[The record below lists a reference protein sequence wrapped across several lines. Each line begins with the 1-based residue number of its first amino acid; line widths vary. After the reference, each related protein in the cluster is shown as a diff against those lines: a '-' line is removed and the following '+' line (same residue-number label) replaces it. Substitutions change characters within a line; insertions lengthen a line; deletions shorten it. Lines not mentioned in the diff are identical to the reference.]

1 MINLHY
7 ASIDQ
12 WMSETDI
19 EKLKFKTS
27 KALQRWLTLNIA
39 CERPYGIVYLLTTN
53 SDENES
59 NTDIFIFEKSYKVVS
74 LFKNIEAH
82 LNSLHQ
88 KDVFLQE
95 YKTYE
100 DAYAVALDMREGN
113 ALCYNDENNN

>member
-27 KALQRWLTLNIA
+27 KALQRWITLNIA

-113 ALCYNDENNN
+113 ELCYNDENKN